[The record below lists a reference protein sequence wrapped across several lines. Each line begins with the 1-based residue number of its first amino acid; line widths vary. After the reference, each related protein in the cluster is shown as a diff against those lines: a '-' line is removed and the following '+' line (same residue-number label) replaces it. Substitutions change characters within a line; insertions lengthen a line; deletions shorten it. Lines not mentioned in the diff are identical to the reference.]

1 MKTSGRNKE
10 EMSGG
15 TFRPLL
21 AVSSFVVLLVVLA
34 IFQQAG
40 GFGLF
45 TRTGLSAETDAE
57 YRNSVTAFNTYTE
70 DFTKLGNRIEEAAA
84 EEKELSSDFRR
95 DARWDIQDLNE
106 QAESLQALPL
116 SDDAFLPVLQ
126 LQKDMLGTTGE
137 YLDTADR
144 VLETSDPITPEQRA
158 RLREQY
164 EKSAAASTAVSEAYQ
179 EAYEIL
185 EQKEREIAN

>member
-1 MKTSGRNKE
+1 M
-10 EMSGG
+10 
-15 TFRPLL
+15 
-21 AVSSFVVLLVVLA
+21 
-34 IFQQAG
+34 
-40 GFGLF
+40 
-45 TRTGLSAETDAE
+45 
-57 YRNSVTAFNTYTE
+57 TAFNTYTE

-116 SDDAFLPVLQ
+116 SDDAFLPILQ
-126 LQKDMLGTTGE
+126 LQKDMFGTTGE